1 MKNFKH
7 VFSFTFLRLIKGKAF
22 IALTV
27 IMTML
32 FFFSPIIGMTAAEN
46 IKEEPPQYT
55 YGVTDV
61 YVCDK
66 LGGTQVSLSMFT
78 VGTPFAAVNFI
89 PVESTEQARE
99 LAGENN
105 TSLILVIETD
115 EYGRAFNVVVPDGTA
130 LTDGDTFAFA
140 DFISQNSSGIILMKS
155 DLTPEQLSEII
166 RVTEVVLS
174 DTDTGEQL
182 MMEIIEM
189 VAPMLYAFLIYFM
202 IIFYGQSV
210 GTSVISEKH
219 SKLMDTLLV
228 SVTPTELVFG
238 KMLAVSLAGISQLTL
253 WIVSLVGGFATGTA
267 IVKSI
272 NPETDLAIVSL
283 FEMLTALGDLFTPL
297 GIIVSLLFIVFGF
310 LLYCSLSAIGGAIS
324 EKPEDLS
331 SNNILYTGIM
341 AVSFL
346 IVVFNSPLYTGKELP
361 SIFLYIPFTG
371 VLAVPSQLLI
381 GNISAVEAFLSLIIL
396 IITTAATVVLAG
408 RLYKT
413 FALYKG
419 KFPGIKKALEILKGD
434 KK

>member
-66 LGGTQVSLSMFT
+66 LGETQVSLSMFAT
-78 VGTPFAAVNFI
+78 GTPFAAVNFI
-89 PVESTEQARE
+89 PVESTERARE
-99 LAGENN
+99 LANVN
-105 TSLILVIETD
+105 STSLILVIETD

-155 DLTPEQLSEII
+155 DLTLEQLSEII

-182 MMEIIEM
+182 MMEIVEM

-283 FEMLTALGDLFTPL
+283 FEMLTALGDVFTPL

-346 IVVFNSPLYTGKELP
+346 IIVFNSPLYTGKELP

-396 IITTAATVVLAG
+396 IATTAATVVLAG